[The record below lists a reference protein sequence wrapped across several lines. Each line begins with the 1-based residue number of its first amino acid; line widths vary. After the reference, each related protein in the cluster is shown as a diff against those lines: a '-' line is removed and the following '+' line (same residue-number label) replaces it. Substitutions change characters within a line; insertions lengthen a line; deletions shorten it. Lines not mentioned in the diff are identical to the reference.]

1 MCQENLIKLTDN
13 MIHEIEAYG
22 PTVCPV
28 NVDAL
33 HSRAGTE
40 TLTEISVIESLCAIL
55 MVIVAA
61 VAIIQLCI
69 CVYIKRLWSRSSAE
83 KRDRGMRSQQ
93 YENGEIEIE
102 PKARTDEESP
112 NTEAGNK

>member
-1 MCQENLIKLTDN
+1 MCRENLIKLTDN

-28 NVDAL
+28 NVNAL
-33 HSRAGTE
+33 HSRAGIE

-69 CVYIKRLWSRSSAE
+69 CVYLKRLWSKSNAD
-83 KRDRGMRSQQ
+83 KRDRDMRSQQ

-102 PKARTDEESP
+102 PKVRTDEESP
-112 NTEAGNK
+112 YTGAGNK